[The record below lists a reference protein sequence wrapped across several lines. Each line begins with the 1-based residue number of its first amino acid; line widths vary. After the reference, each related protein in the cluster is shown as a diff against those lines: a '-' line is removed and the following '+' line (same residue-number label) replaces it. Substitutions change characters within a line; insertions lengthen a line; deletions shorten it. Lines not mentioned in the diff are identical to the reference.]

1 MMRSARR
8 RKGDFKKSW
17 SPGGGIL
24 KFWDLTGDKRFV
36 QFDTQRF
43 FSTPWMNEV
52 QSSGILVRNNP
63 LIYFS
68 SLCKGILFF
77 LSGRK
82 LVLLEDCF
90 IMAWTRHL

>member
-36 QFDTQRF
+36 QFDTPRF

-68 SLCKGILFF
+68 SLCKGFLFFHPEENLFF
-77 LSGRK
+77 LK
-82 LVLLEDCF
+82 IVL
-90 IMAWTRHL
+90 

>member
-24 KFWDLTGDKRFV
+24 KFWDLIGIKDLSSLIAA
-36 QFDTQRF
+36 F
-43 FSTPWMNEV
+43 FCSTYLTLPRINEV
-52 QSSGILVRNNP
+52 QSSGILERNNP

-68 SLCKGILFF
+68 SLCKGIIFFHPEENLFF
-77 LSGRK
+77 LK
-82 LVLLEDCF
+82 IVL
-90 IMAWTRHL
+90 